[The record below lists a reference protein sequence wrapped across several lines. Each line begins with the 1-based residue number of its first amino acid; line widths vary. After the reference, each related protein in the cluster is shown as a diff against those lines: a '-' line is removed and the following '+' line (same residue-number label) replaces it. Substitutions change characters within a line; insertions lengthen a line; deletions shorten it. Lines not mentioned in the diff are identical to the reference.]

1 MSTVIKRPV
10 LCQTGLRRHFV
21 IFDIRALWR
30 SDLSVRV
37 PGCQKFKWRINPV
50 RHRMFPYGNSGCQR
64 VNCSHVYN
72 LRMERL
78 RSQEQR
84 VALNVRSAVLYCR
97 KIFVHL
103 SACVSVTIQ
112 YCVKKA
118 KHILEILS
126 PPDSAVIRVYSELNR
141 TVSI

>member
-1 MSTVIKRPV
+1 
-10 LCQTGLRRHFV
+10 
-21 IFDIRALWR
+21 
-30 SDLSVRV
+30 
-37 PGCQKFKWRINPV
+37 
-50 RHRMFPYGNSGCQR
+50 MFPYGNSGCKR
-64 VNCSHVYN
+64 VNCSHVYT

-97 KIFVHL
+97 IIFVHL